1 MSSCLGSARSSSLVA
16 PSYLLVV
23 VSRSLRC
30 CLSFVLR
37 RLVFV
42 VLVFL
47 RFPLYLLLVVLL
59 CRRLRCGLQCR
70 RYSLLLRSRARVSLS
85 SLAVRT
91 AILVLPAPTVA
102 SLATISLA
110 AGGGIPVYVSSS
122 TLVSR
127 LVLLDLLQLH
137 SLSRTFFGVFAV
149 CSLLQALPRQALLVL
164 CLLLLAPRD
173 HHLLHSQ
180 VCPRGIWILELP
192 FI

>member
-1 MSSCLGSARSSSLVA
+1 
-16 PSYLLVV
+16 LLVV

-70 RYSLLLRSRARVSLS
+70 RYSLLLRSRAKVSLS

-91 AILVLPAPTVA
+91 AILVLPAPTVT

-110 AGGGIPVYVSSS
+110 AGGGIPVYVSNF

-127 LVLLDLLQLH
+127 LVLQDLLQLH
-137 SLSRTFFGVFAV
+137 SLSRILFGVFVV
-149 CSLLQALPRQALLVL
+149 C
-164 CLLLLAPRD
+164 
-173 HHLLHSQ
+173 
-180 VCPRGIWILELP
+180 
-192 FI
+192 

>member
-1 MSSCLGSARSSSLVA
+1 M
-16 PSYLLVV
+16 V

-59 CRRLRCGLQCR
+59 CRGLCCGLQCR

-110 AGGGIPVYVSSS
+110 VGGGIPVYVSSS

-127 LVLLDLLQLH
+127 LVLQDLLMLH
-137 SLSRTFFGVFAV
+137 SLSRTFFGVFIV
-149 CSLLQALPRQALLVL
+149 FSLLQALPRQALLVL
-164 CLLLLAPRD
+164 CLPLLAPRD
-173 HHLLHSQ
+173 HHLPHSQ

>member
-16 PSYLLVV
+16 LSYLLVV
-23 VSRSLRC
+23 VSRSLRYC
-30 CLSFVLR
+30 PSFVLK
-37 RLVFV
+37 RLIFV

-59 CRRLRCGLQCR
+59 CRRLRYSLQCS

-122 TLVSR
+122 MLVSR
-127 LVLLDLLQLH
+127 LVLQDLLQLH
-137 SLSRTFFGVFAV
+137 SLSRIFFGVFV
-149 CSLLQALPRQALLVL
+149 FCSLLQALP
-164 CLLLLAPRD
+164 C
-173 HHLLHSQ
+173 
-180 VCPRGIWILELP
+180 
-192 FI
+192 